1 MVEMDET
8 VKSANV
14 PDMAETD
21 VDMKICEVTD
31 LVEISKTAGRVD
43 DIATNLNE
51 MADLVEK
58 EDERE
63 DKPPR
68 KKARTFCQQI
78 SSACIPRLKTFCF
91 GEIIS

>member
-1 MVEMDET
+1 MDET
-8 VKSANV
+8 IKSASM

-21 VDMKICEVTD
+21 VAKICEVTD
-31 LVEISKTAGRVD
+31 SVEIAKTAERVD
-43 DIATNLNE
+43 DIATNLTE
-51 MADLVEK
+51 MVGQVEQ
-58 EDERE
+58 EDECE

>member
-1 MVEMDET
+1 MVEMDAT
-8 VKSANV
+8 IKSGNV

-21 VDMKICEVTD
+21 VAKICEVTD
-31 LVEISKTAGRVD
+31 SVEIAKTAGRVD
-43 DIATNLNE
+43 DIATILTE
-51 MADLVEK
+51 MVDLVEK
-58 EDERE
+58 EDECE
-63 DKPPR
+63 EEPPR